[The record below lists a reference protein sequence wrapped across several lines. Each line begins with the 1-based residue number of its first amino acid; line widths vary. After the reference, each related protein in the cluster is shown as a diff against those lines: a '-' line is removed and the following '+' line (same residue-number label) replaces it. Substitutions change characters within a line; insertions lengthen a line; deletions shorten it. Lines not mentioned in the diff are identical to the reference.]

1 MTLSPSPP
9 APTPLTKVRRQRLG
23 IRLSQPVFRR
33 LREYAAAKGRNES
46 AIIEDLVV
54 DHLDTGGAR
63 HAESAPVSPVDRLVV
78 AIDEDRA
85 ARASEIRTIRRELHD
100 VFRAVELL
108 SEAFGRFVGYWFAT
122 GPEPPKDPAVRAAL
136 IRDTESF
143 FDAFARS
150 VIDHSQRGHRFVPTD
165 PKADSV
171 RALASRDGRP
181 PGRGDGTL

>member
-1 MTLSPSPP
+1 MTLSPSQP
-9 APTPLTKVRRQRLG
+9 APPLLPKVRRQRLG

-54 DHLDTGGAR
+54 GHLDTGGAR
-63 HAESAPVSPVDRLVV
+63 HAESAPASPVDRLVA

-85 ARASEIRTIRRELHD
+85 ARASEIRTIRRELHE
-100 VFRAVELL
+100 VLGAVELL

-122 GPEPPKDPAVRAAL
+122 GPEPPEDPAVRAAL
-136 IRDTESF
+136 IKDTERF

-150 VIDHSQRGHRFVPTD
+150 VIDHFQRGHRFVSAD

-171 RALASRDGRP
+171 RAPPSRDERP
-181 PGRGDGTL
+181 PRRGGGTL